1 MSPVNALH
9 SDGPRVARPA
19 GERGRKGANRMRQL
33 VTSATYMFLVGC
45 ASLFSPAD
53 GQFYAVGSTPSGSIC
68 TLSVA
73 VVGSTDTS
81 RERTVS
87 GNFRE
92 SFIVGPSRQGHTI
105 ALTCNGSV
113 VSSRTFKY
121 GRDVHI
127 SGELAVGGQVRRT
140 K

>member
-1 MSPVNALH
+1 
-9 SDGPRVARPA
+9 
-19 GERGRKGANRMRQL
+19 MRWL
-33 VTSATYMFLVGC
+33 VTSAACIFLAGC
-45 ASLFSPAD
+45 ASLFGPAD
-53 GQFYAVGSTPSGSIC
+53 GQFYAAGSTPSDSIC

-73 VVGSTDTS
+73 VVGSKGAS

-92 SFIVGPSRQGHTI
+92 SFVVGPSRQGHTI
-105 ALTCNGSV
+105 ALSCNGSV

-127 SGELAVGGQVRRT
+127 GGELAVAAAPP
-140 K
+140 